1 MLSVLLSRCKNQNQ
15 VLSRCHA
22 VTLSRGRR
30 VDWCCISAKSILMGL
45 LMVFSCFFII
55 FINPL
60 ESAVTCT
67 PGRAVK

>member
-1 MLSVLLSRCKNQNQ
+1 MLSVLLSRCKIKI
-15 VLSRCHA
+15 RYCHA

-45 LMVFSCFFII
+45 LMVISCFFIT